1 MPARA
6 ALNAYYAWRVKD
18 LDAKQRKQL
27 DDDLH
32 GWTGDNEA
40 ATRALLNTDDGGGE
54 G

>member
-6 ALNAYYAWRVKD
+6 ALNAYYAWLTTG
-18 LDAKQRKQL
+18 LDAKQRKQF

-32 GWTGDNEA
+32 GWTARNEA
-40 ATRALLNTDDGGGE
+40 ANRALNGGGE